1 MKRILFWAMLFCTAT
16 AFADNT
22 LTNENETDKELEC
35 VVAEAPEVETVSN
48 GFVAPESAP
57 QYYGNSS
64 SSGFDYHKYVDAI
77 YINYGIID
85 GNHQFLGF
93 DVGKDFF
100 LDFNYAWGKNSK
112 DKTDLDRYCIG
123 LGVRPTIWF
132 AKYFMFQAK
141 IGAEY
146 FWGTGYRSG
155 NIACLI
161 EPRIGVKIGSGG
173 IGASYRFD
181 VDKFKFR
188 NTISG
193 HICISAFFYI

>member
-1 MKRILFWAMLFCTAT
+1 MLFCTAT
-16 AFADNT
+16 AFADNN

-48 GFVAPESAP
+48 TFVAPETVP
-57 QYYGNSS
+57 QYYGNSN

>member
-16 AFADNT
+16 AFADNN

-48 GFVAPESAP
+48 AFVAPESAP
-57 QYYGNSS
+57 QYYGNSN

-112 DKTDLDRYCIG
+112 DKDDLDRYCIG

>member
-16 AFADNT
+16 AFADNN

-48 GFVAPESAP
+48 TFVAPETAP

>member
-1 MKRILFWAMLFCTAT
+1 MLFCTAT
-16 AFADNT
+16 AFADNN

-48 GFVAPESAP
+48 TFIAPESAP

>member
-1 MKRILFWAMLFCTAT
+1 MLFCTAT
-16 AFADNT
+16 AFADNN

-48 GFVAPESAP
+48 TFVAPETVP
-57 QYYGNSS
+57 QYYGNSN

-112 DKTDLDRYCIG
+112 DKDDLDRYCIG

>member
-16 AFADNT
+16 AFADNN

-48 GFVAPESAP
+48 TFIAPESAP

>member
-16 AFADNT
+16 AFADNN

-48 GFVAPESAP
+48 TFVALETVP

>member
-16 AFADNT
+16 AFADNN

-48 GFVAPESAP
+48 TFIAPETAP

-112 DKTDLDRYCIG
+112 DKDDLDRYCIG

>member
-16 AFADNT
+16 AFADNN

-48 GFVAPESAP
+48 AFVAPESAP
-57 QYYGNSS
+57 QYYGNSN

-123 LGVRPTIWF
+123 LGFRPTMWF
-132 AKYFMFQAK
+132 AKYCMFQAK
-141 IGAEY
+141 LGAEY
-146 FWGTGYRSG
+146 FWGSGYRAG
-155 NIACLI
+155 HIACMI
-161 EPRIGVKIGSGG
+161 EPRVGVKIGSGG
-173 IGASYRFD
+173 IAASYRFD

-193 HICISAFFYI
+193 HFCVSAFFYI

>member
-1 MKRILFWAMLFCTAT
+1 M
-16 AFADNT
+16 
-22 LTNENETDKELEC
+22 
-35 VVAEAPEVETVSN
+35 
-48 GFVAPESAP
+48 
-57 QYYGNSS
+57 
-64 SSGFDYHKYVDAI
+64 DAI
-77 YINYGIID
+77 YVNYGIID

-146 FWGTGYRSG
+146 FWGTGYRAG
-155 NIACLI
+155 NIACLV

>member
-16 AFADNT
+16 AFADNN

-48 GFVAPESAP
+48 GFVAPETVP
-57 QYYGNSS
+57 QYYGNSN
-64 SSGFDYHKYVDAI
+64 SSGFDYHKYIDAI

>member
-1 MKRILFWAMLFCTAT
+1 MRKILFLAMLFCSSMV
-16 AFADNT
+16 FAEND
-22 LTNENETDKELEC
+22 LTTGNETDKELES
-35 VVAEAPEVETVSN
+35 VETEAPAVETVN
-48 GFVAPESAP
+48 NIAPEAVP
-57 QYYGNSS
+57 QYYGGSN
-64 SSGFDYHKYVDAI
+64 SSGFDYHKYIDAI
-77 YINYGIID
+77 YVNYGIID

-100 LDFNYAWGKNSK
+100 LDFNYAWGKRYDGKN
-112 DKTDLDRYCIG
+112 DLDRYCIG
-123 LGVRPTIWF
+123 LGVRPTVWF

-146 FWGTGYRSG
+146 FWGTGYRAG
-155 NIACLI
+155 NIACLA
-161 EPRIGVKIGSGG
+161 EPRVGVKIGSGG

-181 VDKFKFR
+181 VNKFKFR

>member
-16 AFADNT
+16 AFADNN

-48 GFVAPESAP
+48 TFVAPETVP
-57 QYYGNSS
+57 QYYGNSN
-64 SSGFDYHKYVDAI
+64 SSGFDYHKYIDAI

>member
-1 MKRILFWAMLFCTAT
+1 MLFCTAT
-16 AFADNT
+16 AFADNN

-48 GFVAPESAP
+48 TFVAPESAP
-57 QYYGNSS
+57 QYYGNSN

-112 DKTDLDRYCIG
+112 DKDDLDRYCIG

>member
-1 MKRILFWAMLFCTAT
+1 MLFCTAT
-16 AFADNT
+16 AFADNN

-48 GFVAPESAP
+48 TFVAPETAP

>member
-1 MKRILFWAMLFCTAT
+1 MKKLLFLAMLFCSSM
-16 AFADNT
+16 AFAEND

-48 GFVAPESAP
+48 AFVAPETAP

-64 SSGFDYHKYVDAI
+64 SSGFDYHKYIDAI

-123 LGVRPTIWF
+123 LGFRPTMWF
-132 AKYFMFQAK
+132 AKYCMFQAK
-141 IGAEY
+141 LGAEY
-146 FWGTGYRSG
+146 FWGSGYRAG
-155 NIACLI
+155 HIACMI
-161 EPRIGVKIGSGG
+161 EPRVGVKIGSGG
-173 IGASYRFD
+173 IAASYRFD

-193 HICISAFFYI
+193 HFCVSAFFYI

>member
-16 AFADNT
+16 AFADNN

-48 GFVAPESAP
+48 TFVAPETAP

-64 SSGFDYHKYVDAI
+64 SSGFNYHKYVDAI

>member
-16 AFADNT
+16 AFADNN

-48 GFVAPESAP
+48 TFVAPETVP
-57 QYYGNSS
+57 QYYGNSN

-112 DKTDLDRYCIG
+112 DKDDLDRYCIG